1 MIVDTAGLAQ
11 IVIDALA
18 EAGFQI
24 VGADRYPAM
33 RMMRGAAG
41 NCRPLRHLVAL

>member
-18 EAGFQI
+18 EAEFQI
-24 VGADRYPAM
+24 VGR
-33 RMMRGAAG
+33 
-41 NCRPLRHLVAL
+41 